1 MAKKEFITIY
11 HNPRCGKSRAA
22 LKVLQESGKDITI
35 VEYLK
40 HPLSVGEI
48 KKLVKKLNMSPSA
61 IIREKELIYKENY
74 AGKLLTDEDYIEA
87 IATHPILMER
97 PIVEIGEKAWIIRSD
112 YALNHLKQ
120 LLTQ

>member
-22 LKVLQESGKDITI
+22 LKVLQESGKNIII

-40 HPLSVGEI
+40 HPLSVGDI

-87 IATHPILMER
+87 IATYPILM
-97 PIVEIGEKAWIIRSD
+97 D
-112 YALNHLKQ
+112 LLLK
-120 LLTQ
+120 